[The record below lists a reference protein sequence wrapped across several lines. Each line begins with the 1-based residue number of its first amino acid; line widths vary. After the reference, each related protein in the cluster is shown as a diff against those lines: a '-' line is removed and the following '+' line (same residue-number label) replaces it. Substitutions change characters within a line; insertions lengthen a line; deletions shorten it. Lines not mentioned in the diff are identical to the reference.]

1 MYWTLVEWKI
11 LGIKLL
17 KGRGST
23 MDAKI
28 LLIKG
33 LQKVL
38 VSPGATFYNINLEN
52 IKSFF
57 QESLLP
63 RDS

>member
-1 MYWTLVEWKI
+1 
-11 LGIKLL
+11 
-17 KGRGST
+17 

>member
-1 MYWTLVEWKI
+1 MEWKI

>member
-1 MYWTLVEWKI
+1 MENSWHQTA
-11 LGIKLL
+11 

-28 LLIKG
+28 LLIKS

-52 IKSFF
+52 TKSFF